1 MSFDAQAVR
10 GQERHHSTVRE
21 GAIAG
26 LLGAAG
32 IAVWFFI
39 LDMAAGRPF
48 YTPNLLGSSLATL
61 FGPDISRDSMFMHVA
76 LYTVFHF
83 AVFIAIGILA
93 ALLVHRAESNPSILA
108 GVLILFVAF
117 EIGFY
122 GWTALLTER
131 WGDFAWWQVMGANLI
146 AAVLMGTYLW
156 RRHPQLR
163 SEFAFALGGG
173 ER

>member
-1 MSFDAQAVR
+1 MPYDEQGS
-10 GQERHHSTVRE
+10 HSSVRE

-26 LLGAAG
+26 FLSAAG

-39 LDMAAGRPF
+39 IDMASGRPL
-48 YTPNLLGSSLATL
+48 YTPNLLGASLTTL

-76 LYTVFHF
+76 MYTVFHF

-93 ALLVHRAESNPSILA
+93 AMLVHRAESNPSILA

-146 AAVLMGTYLW
+146 AAALMVTYLW

-163 SEFAFALGGG
+163 SGFAFALGGG